1 MIILHNF
8 HHVWISVTRYVYPIL
23 YIYHI
28 YVELCILYFYYTS
41 YHYILYIYILAL
53 WPIYI
58 SKPSKLYMYLF
69 VTICRYPLLY
79 IYIYITL
86 YAGLVLWYT
95 TSPVI
100 FFLIFCLLCIS
111 SIIIYIDGRY
121 FDTTILH
128 CPYIYTYIHYY
139 IHIIVPLLHYVSIY
153 TSCIFYSNDYT
164 LK

>member
-1 MIILHNF
+1 MYGLVLLDMYTLYYIYITYMSNCVF
-8 HHVWISVTRYVYPIL
+8 YIFL
-23 YIYHI
+23 YI
-28 YVELCILYFYYTS
+28 LSLY
-41 YHYILYIYILAL
+41 IIYIYILAL

-69 VTICRYPLLY
+69 VTICRYPLL
-79 IYIYITL
+79 YIYITL

>member
-1 MIILHNF
+1 MRDISSIFWSTSWMIPMI
-8 HHVWISVTRYVYPIL
+8 YPYLGMGI
-23 YIYHI
+23 ID
-28 YVELCILYFYYTS
+28 YFF
-41 YHYILYIYILAL
+41 IAIDM
-53 WPIYI
+53 PI

-69 VTICRYPLLY
+69 VTICRYPLL
-79 IYIYITL
+79 YIYITL

-100 FFLIFCLLCIS
+100 FFLIFCLLCFS
-111 SIIIYIDGRY
+111 SFILYIDGRY

-128 CPYIYTYIHYY
+128 CPYVYTYIHYY

-153 TSCIFYSNDYT
+153 TNCIYYSNDYT

>member
-1 MIILHNF
+1 MYGL
-8 HHVWISVTRYVYPIL
+8 VLLDMYTL
-23 YIYHI
+23 Y
-28 YVELCILYFYYTS
+28 
-41 YHYILYIYILAL
+41 YIYITYMSNCVFYIFFIHLII
-53 WPIYI
+53 IYYIYTYLHYDLSI
-58 SKPSKLYMYLF
+58 SVNPLNCICIYLLLYVATLY
-69 VTICRYPLLY
+69 Y